1 MRNKLLR
8 SVLAAA
14 FSAVVAVGALTG
26 LSGAKVETRA
36 DSTWGMAATT
46 VASAVT
52 SAAPTPLGEDDSTWG

>member
-14 FSAVVAVGALTG
+14 FSAVLAVGALTG
-26 LSGAKVETRA
+26 LSGAKVETQA

-46 VASAVT
+46 VASTVT
-52 SAAPTPLGEDDSTWG
+52 KAAPAPLGVDDSTWG